1 MTCELRTNSV
11 VTTEMPTLLPMLRI
25 RLNTAVPS
33 LRSAGDSVAKVMAAS
48 GT

>member
-1 MTCELRTNSV
+1 MICVLRVNSV
-11 VTTEMPTLLPMLRI
+11 STTEMPTLLPTLRS

-33 LRSAGDSVAKVMAAS
+33 LRNCDARVPKAIVAS